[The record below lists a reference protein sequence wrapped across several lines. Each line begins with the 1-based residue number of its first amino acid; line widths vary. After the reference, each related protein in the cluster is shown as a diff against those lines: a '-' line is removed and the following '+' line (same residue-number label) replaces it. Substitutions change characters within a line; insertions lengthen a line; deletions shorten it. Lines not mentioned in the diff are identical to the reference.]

1 LVGLARTRDWPE
13 IETVKIHRSVSL
25 LALAASLIF
34 SAALQAEPSWQTDY
48 KKAQEEAKAGK
59 KLLLVDFT
67 GSDWCGWCIKLNR
80 EVFSKPE
87 FQAYANKNL
96 VLLEIDFPRM
106 KAQADA
112 IKKQNEQLATQY
124 QIQGF
129 PTVIVLNGEGRKV
142 GELGY
147 MEGGPSAFIA
157 ELEKLRKG

>member
-87 FQAYANKNL
+87 FQAYANKKL

>member
-1 LVGLARTRDWPE
+1 LRASANGPKFEV
-13 IETVKIHRSVSL
+13 VKIHRSFSL
-25 LALAASLIF
+25 LAIAASLVF
-34 SAALQAEPSWQTDY
+34 TTLVQGEPNWQTDY
-48 KKAQEEAKAGK
+48 KKAQDEAKAGK

-87 FQAYANKNL
+87 FQDYAHKNL

-112 IKKQNEQLATQY
+112 VKKQNEQLAAQY